1 VRDLLV
7 NPAWQ
12 EEDLGMPLPD
22 STHACSVCL
31 PTWDAVVGYEEGRD
45 KVLRRLRTGYP
56 RFFKHPT
63 VERIYDNAR
72 AELAADG
79 EDVLIL
85 PTKISAQR
93 AHRWLE
99 RQAETAIRTASYHGL
114 QALIFPEKAKSL
126 ANLYWRF
133 SGEGVSSRAAQDFLD
148 GNLRE
153 GSKSHLLSRSIAKF
167 NGGKPEDT
175 FIFASGISAGLA
187 ALRSLPGVREG
198 KKTLQI
204 EFPYVDSLKIQERFG
219 FGVVYLN
226 EASGESF
233 DEAIQRIR
241 AGEFAG
247 VFTEIPSNPL
257 LRTIDLKRVSE
268 ACAFSKT
275 PLIVDDSAAGPLNV
289 DVLPLCDILTS
300 SLTKWISGAGD
311 VMAGAL
317 TLRSDSPL
325 ITDLRDSIS
334 ADATECAP
342 LYIGDAEV
350 LLSNIKGYPKRN
362 KHTNDNALKIV
373 EFLKGHPAIEHVWH
387 PSVTNTAN
395 FDIIKRKNGG
405 YGGLLSI
412 SLANPKKAPK
422 VYDALKLSKGPSF
435 GTPFTLVCPYTLLA
449 HYDEL
454 SWCEDCGV
462 PTNLLRISVGTEP
475 AETIIAAFEEALS

>member
-1 VRDLLV
+1 
-7 NPAWQ
+7 
-12 EEDLGMPLPD
+12 MPLPD

-72 AELAADG
+72 TELAADG
-79 EDVLIL
+79 EDVLVL

-167 NGGKPEDT
+167 NGGNPEDT

-325 ITDLRDSIS
+325 IADLRDSIS
-334 ADATECAP
+334 ADAVECAP

-350 LLSNIKGYPKRN
+350 LLYNIKGYQKRN
-362 KHTNDNALKIV
+362 KLTNDNALKIV
-373 EFLKGHPAIEHVWH
+373 EFLKSHPAIECVWH

-395 FDIIKRKNGG
+395 FDAIKRKNGG

-475 AETIIAAFEEALS
+475 AETIIAAFEEALA

>member
-1 VRDLLV
+1 
-7 NPAWQ
+7 
-12 EEDLGMPLPD
+12 
-22 STHACSVCL
+22 
-31 PTWDAVVGYEEGRD
+31 
-45 KVLRRLRTGYP
+45 
-56 RFFKHPT
+56 
-63 VERIYDNAR
+63 
-72 AELAADG
+72 
-79 EDVLIL
+79 
-85 PTKISAQR
+85 
-93 AHRWLE
+93 
-99 RQAETAIRTASYHGL
+99 
-114 QALIFPEKAKSL
+114 
-126 ANLYWRF
+126 
-133 SGEGVSSRAAQDFLD
+133 
-148 GNLRE
+148 
-153 GSKSHLLSRSIAKF
+153 
-167 NGGKPEDT
+167 
-175 FIFASGISAGLA
+175 
-187 ALRSLPGVREG
+187 
-198 KKTLQI
+198 
-204 EFPYVDSLKIQERFG
+204 
-219 FGVVYLN
+219 
-226 EASGESF
+226 
-233 DEAIQRIR
+233 
-241 AGEFAG
+241 
-247 VFTEIPSNPL
+247 
-257 LRTIDLKRVSE
+257 
-268 ACAFSKT
+268 
-275 PLIVDDSAAGPLNV
+275 
-289 DVLPLCDILTS
+289 
-300 SLTKWISGAGD
+300 
-311 VMAGAL
+311 MAGAL